1 MRSVVR
7 GTHGIEIVEVD
18 RPRPRPSDV
27 LVRVRA
33 AALNR
38 ADLTM
43 AAGGVHGKLGG
54 AGTPLGMEW
63 AGEIVELGTEVQGFR
78 VGDRVMSSGRA
89 AFSDYA
95 VADHRRILPV
105 PSPDTSDETAAT
117 LPVALQ
123 TMHDAIATNGRLVAG
138 ETVLIQGASSGVG
151 LMGLSIARELG
162 ASLVIGSARDPDR
175 RARLA
180 EFGAGLAIDP
190 DDDGWPDEVKAA
202 TGGRGVDLIVDQ
214 LAGTAMN
221 GNLRAAAIEGR
232 IVNVGRL
239 AGTHGDFDF
248 DLHALKRI
256 RYIGVTFRT
265 RTVWEVRDVVAR
277 LRADL
282 WPAVEAGRLA
292 LPIAARFPL
301 ERIEDAFALMAANR
315 HFGKIVVTFGDRS
328 APG

>member
-1 MRSVVR
+1 MRSVIR
-7 GTHGIEIVEVD
+7 GETGIEIVDVEA
-18 RPRPRPSDV
+18 PRPRSTDV
-27 LVRVRA
+27 LVRVHA

-43 AAGGVHGKLGG
+43 AAGAKHGKLGG

-63 AGEIVELGTEVQGFR
+63 AGEIVEIGDEVHGFR
-78 VGDRVMSSGRA
+78 VGDRVMSSGKA
-89 AFSDYA
+89 AFSDFA
-95 VADHRRILPV
+95 VADHRRVLPL
-105 PSPDTSDETAAT
+105 PGGDFSYETAAT

-123 TMHDAIATNGRLVAG
+123 TMHDAIATNGSLVRG
-138 ETVLIQGASSGVG
+138 ESVLIQGASSGVG
-151 LMGLSIARELG
+151 LMGLLIARELG
-162 ASLVIGSARDPDR
+162 ASTIIGSARDAGR
-175 RARLA
+175 RGRLA
-180 EFGAGLAIDP
+180 GFGANVAIDP
-190 DDDGWPDEVKAA
+190 DDDDWPERVKDA
-202 TGGRGVDLIVDQ
+202 TEGRGVDLIVDQ

-265 RTVWEVRDVVAR
+265 RTVDEVRDVVDR
-277 LRADL
+277 MRADL
-282 WPAVEAGRLA
+282 WPAVESGRLA
-292 LPIAARFPL
+292 LPIAARYPL
-301 ERIEDAFALMAANR
+301 ERIEEAFASMAANR
-315 HFGKIVVTFGDRS
+315 HFGKIVVTLGDRP

>member
-1 MRSVVR
+1 MRSVIR
-7 GTHGIEIVEVD
+7 GTAGIEIVDVD
-18 RPRPRPSDV
+18 PPRPRPSEV

-43 AAGGVHGKLGG
+43 AAGGRHGKLGG

-63 AGEIVELGTEVQGFR
+63 AGEVVEVGAEVRGVG
-78 VGDRVMSSGRA
+78 VGDRVMSSGKA

-95 VADHRRILPV
+95 VADHRRVLPV
-105 PSPDTSDETAAT
+105 PAGFDDATAAT

-123 TMHDAIATNGRLVAG
+123 TMHDALVTNGGLVRG

-151 LMGLSIARELG
+151 LMGLLIARELG
-162 ASLVIGSARDPDR
+162 ASFVVGGARDAGR
-175 RARLA
+175 RERLA
-180 EFGAGLAIDP
+180 EFGARLAVDP
-190 DDDGWPDEVKAA
+190 DDLGWPDRVKDA
-202 TGGRGVDLIVDQ
+202 TDGRGVDLIVDQ

-221 GNLRAAAIEGR
+221 DNLRAAALEGR

-256 RYIGVTFRT
+256 RYVGVTFRT
-265 RTVWEVRDVVAR
+265 RTVQEVRDVVAR
-277 LRADL
+277 VRTDL
-282 WPAVEAGRLA
+282 WPAVESGRLA
-292 LPIAARFPL
+292 LPIAARYPL

-315 HFGKIVVTFGDRS
+315 HFGKIVVTFD
-328 APG
+328 